1 MNSSNVDLLR
11 HIIRRA
17 LRSIWENLYLNTVAA
32 GVIAAS
38 LLLLG
43 VYVSTLLNLNSIVD
57 TWNKDTHISAY
68 FDSNLSE
75 KEHLLMR
82 DLIYAMPQT
91 AEVRYVSQEDAHK
104 WLTERVEGIED
115 TLAELGNDALPA
127 SLEIS
132 LNKESSTP
140 AEIEKFTSVLREQ
153 GFSELDYGVEWVEKF
168 NAFLQLLQMLGVLLG
183 GLILIAA
190 TFLVTNTVHLVV
202 YNRRHEMDIAKLVGA
217 SNLFIILPFLFE
229 GVVQGLVGALSAI
242 TGLWIIHQTL
252 AIRLQEALLL
262 ELAGELHFLN
272 TQQLLLL
279 STVGI
284 GLGFIAAFIASTRF
298 LRQAP

>member
-1 MNSSNVDLLR
+1 MNASNLDLIR

-43 VYVSTLLNLNSIVD
+43 VYVSALLNLNSIVD

-68 FDSNLSE
+68 FDDDLSE
-75 KEHLLMR
+75 QEQLSMR
-82 DLIYAMPQT
+82 DQIYAMPQT
-91 AEVRYVSQEDAHK
+91 AEVRYVSQADAHA
-104 WLTERVEGIED
+104 WLTQRVEGIED
-115 TLAELGNDALPA
+115 TLEELGKDALPA

-132 LNKESSTP
+132 LNKESSTSS
-140 AEIEKFTSVLREQ
+140 EIEKFAGQLREQ
-153 GFSELDYGVEWVEKF
+153 GFTDLDYGIEWVEKF

-202 YNRRHEMDIAKLVGA
+202 YNRRHEMEIAKLVGA
-217 SNLFIILPFLFE
+217 SNHFIILPFLFE
-229 GVVQGLVGALSAI
+229 GIVQGLVGALSAI

-262 ELAGELHFLN
+262 EIAGELRFLN

-279 STVGI
+279 ALVGI
-284 GLGFIAAFIASTRF
+284 GLGFLAAFIASTRF

>member
-1 MNSSNVDLLR
+1 MNNSNLDLLR
-11 HIIRRA
+11 HIMRRA
-17 LRSIWENLYLNTVAA
+17 SRSIWENLYLNTVAA

-68 FDSNLSE
+68 FDADLSE
-75 KEHLLMR
+75 QEQLSMR
-82 DLIYAMPQT
+82 DQIFAMPQT
-91 AEVRYVSQEDAHK
+91 TEVRYVSQSDARD
-104 WLTERVEGIED
+104 WLTQRVEGIED
-115 TLAELGNDALPA
+115 TLEDLGNDALPA
-127 SLEIS
+127 SLEIT
-132 LNKESSTP
+132 LNQNAST
-140 AEIEKFTSVLREQ
+140 ASEIENFANQLREQ
-153 GFSELDYGVEWVEKF
+153 GFNELDYGVEWVEKF

-229 GVVQGLVGALSAI
+229 GIVQGLIGSLTAI

-262 ELAGELHFLN
+262 EIAGELHFLN
-272 TQQLLLL
+272 TQQLLLI
-279 STVGI
+279 SIVGI
-284 GLGFIAAFIASTRF
+284 SLGFLAAFIASTRF

>member
-1 MNSSNVDLLR
+1 MNSSNLDLLQ
-11 HIIRRA
+11 HIVRRA

-75 KEHLLMR
+75 QEHLMMR
-82 DLIYAMPQT
+82 DQIYAMPQT
-91 AEVRYVSQEDAHK
+91 AEVRYVSQTEAHK

-115 TLAELGNDALPA
+115 TLSELGNNALPA

-132 LNKESSTP
+132 LKKESSTP
-140 AEIEKFTSVLREQ
+140 SEIEKFTSILREQ

-229 GVVQGLVGALSAI
+229 GVVQGLVGALSAV

-252 AIRLQEALLL
+252 ALRLQEALLL

-272 TQQLLLL
+272 TKQLLLL
-279 STVGI
+279 GSVGV
-284 GLGFIAAFIASTRF
+284 GLGFIAAFIASSRF

>member
-1 MNSSNVDLLR
+1 MNNSNFDLLQ
-11 HIIRRA
+11 HILRRA
-17 LRSIWENLYLNTVAA
+17 LRSIWENLYLNAVAA

-68 FDSNLSE
+68 FDSDLSDQE
-75 KEHLLMR
+75 KLSMR
-82 DLIYAMPQT
+82 DQIFAMPQT
-91 AEVRYVSQEDAHK
+91 EDVRYVSQTDARD
-104 WLTERVEGIED
+104 WLTQRVEGIED
-115 TLAELGNDALPA
+115 TLEELGDDALPA
-127 SLEIS
+127 SLEIT
-132 LNKESSTP
+132 LHQNSST
-140 AEIEKFTSVLREQ
+140 AGEIEKFAQELREQ
-153 GFSELDYGVEWVEKF
+153 GFNELDYGVEWVEKF

-183 GLILIAA
+183 GLILISA

-217 SNLFIILPFLFE
+217 SNIFIILPFLFE
-229 GVVQGLVGALSAI
+229 GVVQGLVGSLTAI

-262 ELAGELHFLN
+262 EIAGELHFLN

-279 STVGI
+279 SIVGI
-284 GLGFIAAFIASTRF
+284 ALGFLAAFIASTRF